1 MQTVPALRVEGL
13 GVRYGALVALD
24 GVGWE
29 VYPGEI
35 LGIIG
40 PNGAGKSSCYEAV
53 TAMVRRQGRIFLCGE
68 DITQTPPHGLAGL
81 GLKRAFQQNAFFDEL
96 SVLDNMVAVLGPRAH
111 ASLLASVLAPTA
123 AMRRRRAAAAFAVQ
137 QLERFGVV
145 AAYHERRP
153 KEAPYGVQRMLS
165 IALAFGD
172 GARVLMLD
180 EPAAGLGGED
190 MTRLIALLVRLKQ
203 EGVALV
209 VIEHHMDLIMAV
221 ADRICVLDLGRQIA
235 LGRPAQIQQDARVLE
250 AYLGKAPSEGRVTA
264 QPCRV
269 GAS

>member
-1 MQTVPALRVEGL
+1 MQATPALRVEGL

-24 GVGWE
+24 GVDWD
-29 VYPGEI
+29 VRPGEL

-53 TAMVRRQGRIFLCGE
+53 TAMVRRGGRVFLGDE
-68 DITQTPPHGLAGL
+68 DVTHVPPYGLAGR

-96 SVLDNMVAVLGPRAH
+96 SVLDNMVAVLGARAH
-111 ASLLASVLAPTA
+111 AGLLASVFAPAATA
-123 AMRRRRAAAAFAVQ
+123 RRRAEAARFAAG
-137 QLERFGVV
+137 QLVRFGVP
-145 AAYHERRP
+145 ASYHELKP
-153 KEAPYGVQRMLS
+153 KEVPYGVQRMLS

-190 MTRLIALLVRLKQ
+190 MARLVSLLADLKK

-221 ADRICVLDLGRQIA
+221 ADRICVLDLGRQLA
-235 LGRPAQIQQDARVLE
+235 LGEPSQIQHDERVLE
-250 AYLGKAPSEGRVTA
+250 AYLGRK
-264 QPCRV
+264 Q
-269 GAS
+269 